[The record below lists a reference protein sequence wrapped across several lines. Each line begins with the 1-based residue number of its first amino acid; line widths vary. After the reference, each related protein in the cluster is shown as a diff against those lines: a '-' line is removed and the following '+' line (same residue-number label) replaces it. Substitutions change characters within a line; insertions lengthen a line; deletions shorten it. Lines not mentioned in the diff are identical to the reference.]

1 MVRWISPSTPTRN
14 GKKEGKCH
22 MDKKKYL
29 IIPLMC
35 ILLFC
40 TACGANDMPPDSS
53 LPEPDPHDGVFTSEY
68 GTMTFNGD
76 GESIT
81 FDFTPE
87 LAEATGLPGGEQSG
101 SYVFLFQ
108 HKQWRY
114 DKAERF
120 RVVAADESF
129 DFINDFTVT
138 DENTIALRSPLNGEE
153 TILFIKGEK

>member
-1 MVRWISPSTPTRN
+1 MNRKIF
-14 GKKEGKCH
+14 
-22 MDKKKYL
+22 L

-35 ILLFC
+35 ILLFF
-40 TACGANDMPPDSS
+40 TACGEKDTPPASS
-53 LPEPDPHDGVFTSEY
+53 LPEPDSHDGVFTSEY

-81 FDFTPE
+81 FDFTQE
-87 LAEATGLPGGEQSG
+87 LAESTGLPGGEQNG

-120 RVVAADESF
+120 RIAVSDVSY

-138 DENTIALRSPLNGEE
+138 DENTIALQSPLNGKEN
-153 TILFIKGEK
+153 ILFIKGEK

>member
-1 MVRWISPSTPTRN
+1 MNRN
-14 GKKEGKCH
+14 KF
-22 MDKKKYL
+22 L

-40 TACGANDMPPDSS
+40 AACGAKELPPDSS
-53 LPEPDPHDGVFTSEY
+53 LPEPEPHNGVFTSEY

-76 GESIT
+76 GESII

-87 LAEATGLPGGEQSG
+87 LQEATGLPDGEQSG

-108 HKQWRY
+108 HGQWRY

-120 RVVAADESF
+120 RITASDASY
-129 DFINDFTVT
+129 DFINDFTAT
-138 DENTIALRSPLNGEE
+138 DENTIVLQSPLNGEE
-153 TILFIKGEK
+153 NILFIKGEN